1 MIQFGL
7 SSEIQGNASLHKE
20 ALGDTNY
27 QLLNQIEKENKI
39 RYAQINERITK
50 FETIL
55 GEISQIMQ
63 DLNQPPM
70 SI

>member
-1 MIQFGL
+1 MAV
-7 SSEIQGNASLHKE
+7 SEIQGSSLPHLRE
-20 ALGDTNY
+20 LSDDTNY
-27 QLLNQIEKENKI
+27 QLLNQIENENKI

-63 DLNQPPM
+63 DLN
-70 SI
+70 